1 MTNDNPEI
9 TSKKKRYLRRDAASI
24 PEARVS
30 QDYSV
35 EDKIKFITY
44 RVYLTRVRDRLC
56 QIERIMLIM
65 FKNDNAKANNQT
77 RSKYK
82 KGPISKIALM

>member
-1 MTNDNPEI
+1 MVIRAKNFVF
-9 TSKKKRYLRRDAASI
+9 TSWK
-24 PEARVS
+24 
-30 QDYSV
+30 
-35 EDKIKFITY
+35 DKIKFITY